1 MAEAYYIFTDE
12 AGAYNK
18 RPSESFRRSHPFY
31 IRANVRL
38 SASDYSK
45 ERFRS
50 SILSMV
56 SRLAKKSSGQI
67 CGKSQKENTVP
78 TFWNPLLL
86 TSSKGTIAGS
96 STVWWTSPLCCSYS
110 QWPAYTPSHA
120 IRRRMRCWN
129 FTCKRHFSVSRW
141 MPVQTAL
148 PQWLWMS

>member
-78 TFWNPLLL
+78 TF
-86 TSSKGTIAGS
+86 
-96 STVWWTSPLCCSYS
+96 
-110 QWPAYTPSHA
+110 
-120 IRRRMRCWN
+120 
-129 FTCKRHFSVSRW
+129 
-141 MPVQTAL
+141 
-148 PQWLWMS
+148 

>member
-38 SASDYSK
+38 SASDYRVFQK
-45 ERFRS
+45 E
-50 SILSMV
+50 ILSMV

-78 TFWNPLLL
+78 IF
-86 TSSKGTIAGS
+86 
-96 STVWWTSPLCCSYS
+96 
-110 QWPAYTPSHA
+110 
-120 IRRRMRCWN
+120 
-129 FTCKRHFSVSRW
+129 
-141 MPVQTAL
+141 
-148 PQWLWMS
+148 